1 MSTRGMLKT
10 PKISSFQVLL
20 IYKVVVTSVIVI
32 KEWLM
37 VHRRFCSLVI
47 WIASLAL
54 LCSLKVQA
62 AEIDSSLSNM
72 DTFDYVEG
80 PQGGDYE
87 YEPILIVPDTNKP
100 TVTKPTDTPSP
111 GA

>member
-1 MSTRGMLKT
+1 
-10 PKISSFQVLL
+10 
-20 IYKVVVTSVIVI
+20 
-32 KEWLM
+32 M

-62 AEIDSSLSNM
+62 AEIDSSLSYM
-72 DTFDYVEG
+72 DTFDYLVD
-80 PQGGDYE
+80 PPGGDYD
-87 YEPILIVPDTNKP
+87 YEPILSVPETNKP
-100 TVTKPTDTPSP
+100 SVTKPTDTPSK

>member
-1 MSTRGMLKT
+1 
-10 PKISSFQVLL
+10 
-20 IYKVVVTSVIVI
+20 
-32 KEWLM
+32 M

-62 AEIDSSLSNM
+62 AEIDSSLSYM
-72 DTFDYVEG
+72 DTFDYLIDPVPSGE
-80 PQGGDYE
+80 DYD
-87 YEPILIVPDTNKP
+87 YEPIVIVPETNKP
-100 TVTKPTDTPSP
+100 TVTTPTDTPSK